1 MKIMNYKKLVSLF
14 AVSTLALSAC
24 GTTDE
29 GEETPTDN
37 VEDVEETPTE
47 TEETGSASSDL
58 MDRAAENSGDAFPE
72 YGLYVP
78 GAWTA
83 EGRVIQHAP
92 GEAAVIPVAIT
103 SDHTEYN
110 VYLVEDGVITEI
122 VSNEPEAELT
132 VDAPSADTNYLVG
145 VSPDAL
151 GEVGDEVAEE
161 DFYRTEIVLFEEAAP
176 AADAE

>member
-1 MKIMNYKKLVSLF
+1 MNYKKLLSLF

-29 GEETPTDN
+29 GETPADD
-37 VEDVEETPTE
+37 VENVEETPAE
-47 TEETGSASSDL
+47 TEETKGSASDDL

-83 EGRVIQHAP
+83 EGRIVQHAP
-92 GEAAVIPVAIT
+92 GEAAVIPVDIT
-103 SDHTEYN
+103 SDHAEYN
-110 VYLVEDGVITEI
+110 VYLVENGVITEV
-122 VSNEPEAELT
+122 VSNEPEVELT
-132 VDAPSADTNYLVG
+132 VDTPSADTEYLVG